1 MGREFIVEWTTRDEN
16 YDPKGAS
23 QQTSVKIYESSE
35 GRVLAED
42 INLRLLEKSNRRV
55 RLKVTTRSYPGAP
68 TEHQPNTAS
77 WRMEMGVRSKA
88 TPVFFDN

>member
-1 MGREFIVEWTTRDEN
+1 MGREFIVEWTTLDEN

-68 TEHQPNTAS
+68 HRAS
-77 WRMEMGVRSKA
+77 AKYYKRADGNGSSKQNHSCL
-88 TPVFFDN
+88 F